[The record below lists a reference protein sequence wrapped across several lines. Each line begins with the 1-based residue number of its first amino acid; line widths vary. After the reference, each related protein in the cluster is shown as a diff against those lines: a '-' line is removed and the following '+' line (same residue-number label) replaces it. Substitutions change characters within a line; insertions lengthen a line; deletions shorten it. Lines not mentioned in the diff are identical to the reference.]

1 MGHMSIRQSYVFL
14 CIIFIRIPSL
24 GRNVASAKRAKCVLS
39 AIGWPDS
46 SFIIHL
52 LAIVA
57 IAMIPSVHAK
67 DSPTQA
73 LGPPPTGK

>member
-1 MGHMSIRQSYVFL
+1 MSIQVSYTFL
-14 CIIFIRIPSL
+14 RIIFIRIPYL
-24 GRNVASAKRAKCVLS
+24 GRNVASGLS

-67 DSPTQA
+67 GSPIHA
-73 LGPPPTGK
+73 LGPPPNGK